1 MTSTN
6 QFNCIN
12 VKRQFQRKSWFAVGN
27 SCIKKFSCVQKGG
40 VKASNG
46 VRQRFY
52 NKCAPFFVSILANTP
67 VHVSLASVL
76 TEVEPANA
84 LSLPTWIIHVS
95 SVAEWV
101 IAMGLV
107 WQFAEVTGQQRWKRL
122 TWGMIPSLGGAMSA
136 CTWHFF
142 YNSPDLEWLV
152 TLQSALTVVGNITC
166 CLAAYGIYQGSKQQ
180 PQ

>member
-95 SVAEWV
+95 SVAECGWLLCKAPQLLLE
-101 IAMGLV
+101 IQPAALRRT
-107 WQFAEVTGQQRWKRL
+107 EYTRDLNSSPNDLHR
-122 TWGMIPSLGGAMSA
+122 SLI
-136 CTWHFF
+136 C
-142 YNSPDLEWLV
+142 E
-152 TLQSALTVVGNITC
+152 
-166 CLAAYGIYQGSKQQ
+166 
-180 PQ
+180 